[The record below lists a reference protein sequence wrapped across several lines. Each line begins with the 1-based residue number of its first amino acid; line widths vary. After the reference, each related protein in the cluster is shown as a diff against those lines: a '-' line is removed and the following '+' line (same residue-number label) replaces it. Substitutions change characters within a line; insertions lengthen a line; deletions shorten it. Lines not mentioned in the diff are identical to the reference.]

1 MKRDIL
7 IALIAIAT
15 VAVVAFGLN
24 AVRPDLPLTPSQ
36 PFTPAAKEA
45 AEKKLLPGEKV
56 VMRVNGEPVTDREF
70 NLFLQGTPAEMR
82 PFYSSP
88 TGRRALA
95 QEIVKLKALE
105 QEARRLGVVNDPE
118 VRSQIEMASAQI
130 TAGKALE
137 KIIDEKLDE
146 KIAAEF
152 QKQKSESIT
161 LRHILIAYEGSAI
174 PPRQG
179 NPPPATAAMEKAQA
193 VHAQLASGAD
203 FEQAARAVSDD
214 QQSAAEG
221 GSLGSLQPEMLP
233 PDIAPVVKGLK
244 PGQISLP
251 HKSQYGI
258 HIFKVDEPS
267 LEELR
272 PMLRNRVRQQA
283 AGEVMERLQKAAKVD
298 LDPAFFPG
306 GEPPPGAPRL
316 PQAPNPNG

>member
-1 MKRDIL
+1 MKRDLL
-7 IALIAIAT
+7 IAVIAIAT
-15 VAVVAFGLN
+15 VAVVSFGLN
-24 AVRPDLPLTPSQ
+24 AVRPDLPLTPSR
-36 PFTPAAKEA
+36 PFAPG
-45 AEKKLLPGEKV
+45 EKAVTERKLAPGEKV
-56 VMRVNGEPVTDREF
+56 VMRINGEPVTDREF

-88 TGRRALA
+88 AGRRALA

-105 QEARRLGVVNDPE
+105 QEARRLGVVDDPE
-118 VRSQIEMASAQI
+118 VQSQIDMARAQI

-152 QKQKSESIT
+152 QKEKSGSIT
-161 LRHILIAYEGSAI
+161 LRHILIAYEGGAL

-179 NPPPATAAMEKAQA
+179 KALSAEDAMKKAAAI
-193 VHAQLASGAD
+193 HAQIVSGAD

-221 GSLGSLQPEMLP
+221 GNLGSLQPEMLP

-244 PGQISLP
+244 PGQVSAP
-251 HKSQYGI
+251 HRSQYGV

-272 PMLRNRVRQQA
+272 PMLRQRVRQQA
-283 AGEVMERLQKAAKVD
+283 AGEILERLQRTADVD
-298 LDPAFFPG
+298 LDPDFFPG
-306 GEPPPGAPRL
+306 GEGPPAGRVPPG
-316 PQAPNPNG
+316 APNPNG